1 MDPHPGL
8 RLKSHFAALGIAALG
23 GSLLPVAGL
32 VAAAAAVSPP
42 DARMSLT
49 TALVLV
55 AVLWLASAAVV
66 APVIAVVLSAL
77 WPVTRR
83 GSVAGRWI
91 CVLAGIATAIV
102 LGRAISQLTS
112 QSPVRSEALMWALIG
127 AGIGGVYCLVLARSA
142 RRHRTEPKLD
152 VIFG

>member
-8 RLKSHFAALGIAALG
+8 RLKSHFAALGIAVLLG
-23 GSLLPVAGL
+23 PLLPVTGL
-32 VAAAAAVSPP
+32 VALAAAVSGP
-42 DARMSLT
+42 DARISLT
-49 TALVLV
+49 TALVFV
-55 AVLWLASAAVV
+55 AVLWLASAVV
-66 APVIAVVLSAL
+66 AAPVTAVVLSAL

-91 CVLAGIATAIV
+91 CVLAGITTGVV
-102 LGRAISQLTS
+102 LGRAISHLAS
-112 QSPVRSEALMWALIG
+112 GSSGRAEVLMCALIG

-142 RRHRTEPKLD
+142 RRQRSEPKLD